1 MSDGNKVKYGLT
13 NVHYAVVTEK
23 DGAITYGSPKR
34 LPGAVQLTLKPKGEQ
49 IEFYA
54 DDSLYYSEE
63 MNQGYEGDLELS
75 IVPDFFKIEVLGFQE
90 DANGVLFENANAKKQ
105 TIALMYEFD
114 GDKNKTRRVNYN
126 VSVSRPEAGS
136 KTKGNK
142 AEMETETLG
151 VIISPANDT
160 KMVQGKTAQ
169 GTKIYDDWYK
179 AVYLPVPKT
188 TTTEVK

>member
-1 MSDGNKVKYGLT
+1 MADVNKVKYGLT
-13 NVHYAVVTEK
+13 NVHYTVVNEK
-23 DGAITYGSPKR
+23 DGVITYGTPKR

-169 GTKIYDDWYK
+169 GTKVYDDWYK

-188 TTTEVK
+188 TTEVK

>member
-1 MSDGNKVKYGLT
+1 MADGNKVKYGLT
-13 NVHYAVVTEK
+13 NVHYAIITEK
-23 DGAITYGSPKR
+23 DNIITFGTPER
-34 LPGAVQLTLKPKGEQ
+34 LPGAVALTLKPKGEQ
-49 IEFYA
+49 IEFFA

-63 MNQGYEGDLELS
+63 MNQGYEGDLELA
-75 IVPDFFKIEVLGFQE
+75 IVPDKFRIEVLGFE
-90 DANGVLFENANAKKQ
+90 LDNNGVLFENSNSKKK
-105 TIALMYEFD
+105 TIALLYEFD

-151 VIISPANDT
+151 IIISPSKDT
-160 KMVQGKTAQ
+160 GMVQGKVNQ
-169 GTKIYDDWYK
+169 GTKVYDDWYK

-188 TTTEVK
+188 TTEVK